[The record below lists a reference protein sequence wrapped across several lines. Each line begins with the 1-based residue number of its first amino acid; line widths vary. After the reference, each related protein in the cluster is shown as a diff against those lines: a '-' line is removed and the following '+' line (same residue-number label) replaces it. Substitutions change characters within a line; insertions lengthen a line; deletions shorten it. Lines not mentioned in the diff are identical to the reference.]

1 VYLEGNMIDMD
12 KNKILTIIS
21 CIVLVMVIGA
31 IVVVKTGKL
40 GNTNPVINNSK
51 IDKNGI
57 SKHEEKIDYI
67 DEISVYNAAEYM
79 NPSTIKDFEKEYK
92 IKVNYNEFDSNES
105 MYNDIANNSN
115 NYDVLVPSDYMIDR
129 LIKEDRLEKLN
140 KNNLPNLSNIAGEY
154 LNPEYDKSNDYVVP
168 YMTGTVGILYNKALV
183 SDDVTSWDILW
194 NNKYKG
200 QIWMWDS
207 IRDVIGISL
216 KRLGYSMNSNDEN
229 ELNEAKNALK
239 LQSIIL
245 RGYAEEESRDAMI
258 ADEGA
263 LALVYSGE
271 AKFAIDQNPNLAY
284 VIPKEGSN
292 KFVDGFV
299 IVKGTKHKDAAEKFI
314 NFMCRS
320 NIAVRNMTYTGY
332 TSPIKGAW
340 DEFGNNRI
348 MFPSQ
353 EELSRCEAFLYDEKA
368 TQNYTKIWQQ
378 IR

>member
-1 VYLEGNMIDMD
+1 MD

>member
-1 VYLEGNMIDMD
+1 MD
-12 KNKILTIIS
+12 KNKVLTVIS
-21 CIVLVMVIGA
+21 CFVLMIVIVAIVMVKSGKIG
-31 IVVVKTGKL
+31 
-40 GNTNPVINNSK
+40 NS
-51 IDKNGI
+51 NSI
-57 SKHEEKIDYI
+57 SKTKISNTEKKKNKKNEKIDYVE
-67 DEISVYNAAEYM
+67 EITVYNAAEYM
-79 NPSTIKDFEKEYK
+79 DLSTIEDFEREYK
-92 IKVNYNEFDSNES
+92 IKVNYKEFESNEAL
-105 MYNDIANNSN
+105 YNDVSLNSGR
-115 NYDVLVPSDYMIDR
+115 YDVLVPSDYMIDR
-129 LIKEDRLEKLN
+129 LIKEDKLEKIN
-140 KNNLPNLSNIAGEY
+140 KANISNLSNISSEY
-154 LNPEYDKSNDYVVP
+154 LNPEYDKANDYVVP

-183 SDDVTSWDILW
+183 KEDVSSWNILW
-194 NNKYKG
+194 DSNYKG

-207 IRDVIGISL
+207 MRDAIGVSL
-216 KRLGYSMNSNDEN
+216 KRLGYSMNSSNEN
-229 ELNEAKNALK
+229 ELNEAKKALIA
-239 LQSIIL
+239 QSSIL

-320 NIAVRNMTYTGY
+320 NIAVRNMTSTGY

-340 DEFGNNRI
+340 DEFGNNKI

-353 EELSRCEAFLYDEKA
+353 EELARCESFLYDEKA
-368 TQNYTKIWQQ
+368 TQNYTKIWRE